1 MRKMKPLMHVLL
13 FLAVLA
19 IPLIPTLKVKAETYV
34 LNVSEGDD
42 IYKEMRN
49 VMSVAAT
56 TATDDNPATV
66 VIPAGNYTLSTVL
79 RLYSNV
85 TVDATGATITYSN
98 PSGERHNMLLSGFI
112 TYNES
117 DACSGYNGYKNIGIK
132 GGTWVSTST
141 NNASTL
147 KIMHATNVVID
158 GATFVGGGSAHQV
171 ELAAID
177 GLTVTNCVFRDFA
190 GKKGDK
196 SEALQLDMPCAQ
208 SVYGDTFEDGTPMKN
223 VTISG
228 CTFSNVPRGL
238 GTHTLLLGAWHEN
251 IVIKDNTFENVAE
264 ECIST
269 VNYYNCEIYNN
280 TMKDCGG
287 GILVQT
293 YKKNAESIYSTT
305 EDPAS
310 FTAKTVDDMK
320 ISIHDNTMT
329 ICYSASCDEIQGI
342 DLIGG
347 IVTSTKLKGGDGKEV
362 PKGDYRVKGVTIENN
377 TITTAGFGI
386 HMQGACNVT
395 VKNNT
400 ITGSGYSSKDAD
412 KDKYDGIFIQTD
424 SEKVSVT
431 GNSITGASRCGIFVM
446 ENASASNI
454 KNNTIKNCPKYG
466 IGFYDGAGLTGTMS
480 GNKISGKVETGI
492 SVSTNCT
499 LNMVTKNTV
508 TKPAS
513 NAMNIYLK
521 SKVTEISGNTF
532 TGPGKNGIIVS
543 TNSTVGTIQDNTIT
557 SPKEDGIQLYS
568 KSKVST
574 ISGNAISKSTKD
586 GIFLST
592 GCTAGTIK
600 GNTISNAKREG
611 IQIYSKCKVT
621 SGITGNKIKGSANNA
636 VKITEKCTISK
647 IESNTITTA
656 GSNGI
661 LICNNSTVSKDVKN
675 NKIKKVKGSTVSVTS
690 GAKISGKNK
699 N

>member
-1 MRKMKPLMHVLL
+1 M
-13 FLAVLA
+13 LA
-19 IPLIPTLKVKAETYV
+19 PTVQVRAAGQRYV
-34 LNVSEGDD
+34 LNVSDGDD
-42 IYKEMRN
+42 IYKEMKN
-49 VMSVAAT
+49 VMAEAAE
-56 TATDDNPATV
+56 AASDDNPSTV
-66 VIPAGNYTLSTVL
+66 VIPAGNYTLSTVI

-85 TVDATGATITYSN
+85 TLDATGATITYKNSDGEN
-98 PSGERHNMLLSGFI
+98 HNLLISGDI

-117 DACSGYNGYKNIGIK
+117 ADCKAYSGYRNIKIK
-132 GGTWVSTST
+132 GGTWVCPNT
-141 NNASTL
+141 NKASMV
-147 KIMHATNVVID
+147 KIMHATNVTID

-171 ELAAID
+171 EVAAID
-177 GLTVTNCVFRDFA
+177 GLKVTDCAFCDFD

-196 SEALQLDMPCAQ
+196 SEALQLDIPCAQ
-208 SVYGDTFEDGTPMKN
+208 SVYGDTYEDGTPMKN

-251 IVIKDNTFENVAE
+251 IVIKNNTFQNVAE

-269 VNYYNCEIYNN
+269 VNYYKCEIYNN
-280 TMKDCGG
+280 TMKNCGG

-293 YKKNAESIYSTT
+293 YKKNAKSIYSTV
-305 EDPAS
+305 EDGSYKA
-310 FTAKTVDDMK
+310 TTVDDMK
-320 ISIHDNTMT
+320 ISIHDNTIN
-329 ICYSASCDEIQGI
+329 ICYSADCDEIQGI

-347 IVTSTKLKGGDGKEV
+347 IVDSSKLKGGDGKMV

-386 HMQGACNVT
+386 HMQGACDVSI
-395 VKNNT
+395 KNNT
-400 ITGSGYSSKDAD
+400 VKGSGYSKKDAN

-446 ENASASNI
+446 ENASVSDI
-454 KNNTIKNCPKYG
+454 KNNTIKDCPKYG

-480 GNKISGKVETGI
+480 GNKISGTVDTGI

-499 LNMVTKNTV
+499 LNVVTKNTV
-508 TKPAS
+508 TKPTG
-513 NAMNIYLK
+513 NAMNVYLK

-532 TGPGKNGIIVS
+532 TSPGKNGIIVS
-543 TNSTVGTIQDNTIT
+543 TNSTVGTIQ
-557 SPKEDGIQLYS
+557 K
-568 KSKVST
+568 
-574 ISGNAISKSTKD
+574 
-586 GIFLST
+586 
-592 GCTAGTIK
+592 
-600 GNTISNAKREG
+600 NTISKAKQDG
-611 IQIYSKCKVT
+611 IQIYSKSKVT
-621 SGITGNKIKGSANNA
+621 SGIVSNKITKSTNNGI
-636 VKITEKCTISK
+636 KLTEKCTVSK

-675 NKIKKVKGSTVSVTS
+675 NKITKVKGSTVSVTS